1 MDLDALTAAVDLAG
15 YVRVPSVVP
24 LSDVAAVAGEA
35 DESLEAV
42 QRVID
47 SGQRVS
53 LLSLGKSYIA
63 SRVLY
68 VWGPA
73 SRRLL
78 DVDVIHQLSER
89 LTDGYWLWDLSA
101 LSNLP
106 AHNAESSP
114 ANHWH
119 RDVRGPGFEVGRA
132 TYLWFFLCVDDT
144 TPENG
149 ATWVMPGS
157 HRPGTRLP
165 DWNPRTTT
173 QPPPSALQ
181 LCGKSGDLLVLNPS
195 ALHTAGQNL
204 TDKPRRL
211 VNIGIVARPTVP
223 LFNHRAVGGATLWE
237 SASPRVRE
245 MLSPDI
251 SGLPGTWEVLP
262 PASHVTR

>member
-15 YVRVPSVVP
+15 YVHVPGVVAA
-24 LSDVAAVAGEA
+24 SDVAAVACEM
-35 DESLEAV
+35 DESLAAV
-42 QRVID
+42 KRTLD
-47 SGQRVS
+47 EGGRVS
-53 LLSLGKSYIA
+53 LLSLGKAYIA

-68 VWGPA
+68 RWGPA

-78 DVDVIHQLSER
+78 DLDIIHQLSER

-119 RDVRGPGFEVGRA
+119 RDVRGPGFDVGRA
-132 TYLWFFLCVDDT
+132 TYLWFFLCIDDT
-144 TPENG
+144 TRENG

-157 HRPGTRLP
+157 HRPGARLP
-165 DWNPRTTT
+165 NWSPRTTES
-173 QPPPSALQ
+173 PPPSALQ

-195 ALHTAGQNL
+195 ALHTAGHNL

-223 LFNHRAVGGATLWE
+223 LFNHRAVGGASLWE

-245 MLSPDI
+245 MLSPDVP
-251 SGLPGTWEVLP
+251 GLPATWEVLP
-262 PASHVTR
+262 SA